1 VNDDAED
8 VPPSVPGSDQASREA
23 YDLYIVGTGIVGV
36 RQITREVDD
45 SFRRCREVLVVDSGF
60 GVREHIEERCPV
72 VTDLVPVAYRE
83 GEPRI
88 EAYDRMSTAVIE
100 AALDH
105 PPVAFAVYGHPQVY
119 VYPTMQLTRA
129 AEALGL
135 RVKVLPGISALDAIL
150 IDVGLDPGFS
160 GLQMYEATDLLLRD
174 RPLLPDVPCILWQ
187 IGAVETVLHSTAA
200 STPARFQRLQDKL
213 SEFYPE
219 DHELRA
225 VFTSTYPLAPSRVDS
240 FPLRDFAA
248 RGPSIPHGASLYIP
262 PTELRAVVD
271 DELHSAT
278 GNPAHLSEITIR
290 PAVDYRQLRDPFTDE
305 SGLHPASQ
313 HIVHED
319 FLSPAEVD
327 GLLAYCLDREEDFVE
342 SMVIQPGTT
351 GGVVKRDYRRSRAL
365 FDLGDYRTVL
375 EDRVRQ
381 CLPEVLEELGF
392 APFEPSHVEASLNA
406 TNDGGFFGLHNDNGH
421 DLLHSRRLTFV
432 YYLFREPQGF
442 QGGDLRL
449 FETRFTDGRYLAT
462 DHSERVA
469 AVRNRVVFFP
479 SVLEHE
485 VMEVSCPSG
494 DFADSRFAVNGW
506 VHDQGSPKSVR

>member
-1 VNDDAED
+1 VSDYAQDAL
-8 VPPSVPGSDQASREA
+8 PATPASYEASHEA

-45 SFRRCREVLVVDSGF
+45 AFRRCSEVLVVDSGF
-60 GVREHIEERCPV
+60 GVREHIQDRCPV
-72 VTDLVPVAYRE
+72 VTDLIPVTYRE

-105 PPVAFAVYGHPQVY
+105 PPVAFAVYGHPHVF
-119 VYPTMQLTRA
+119 VYPTLQLTQA

-135 RVKVLPGISALDAIL
+135 RVKVLPGISALDALL
-150 IDVGLDPGFS
+150 IDVGLDPGFA
-160 GLQMYEATDLLLRD
+160 GLQMYDATDLLLR
-174 RPLLPDVPCILWQ
+174 RRQLLPDVPCILWQ

-200 STPARFQRLQDKL
+200 SRPARFRRLQDYL
-213 SEFYPE
+213 SEFYPV
-219 DHELRA
+219 DHELRG

-240 FPLRDFAA
+240 FPLQDLAA

-262 PTELRAVVD
+262 PTELRSVLD
-271 DELHSAT
+271 DELHAAT
-278 GNPAHLSEITIR
+278 GNLAHLSDITIR
-290 PAVDYRQLRDPFTDE
+290 PAGDGYRQPRDPLTDE

-313 HIVHED
+313 HVVRED
-319 FLSPAEVD
+319 FLLPSEVE

-342 SMVIQPGTT
+342 SKVIQPGTT
-351 GGVVKRDYRRSRAL
+351 YGVVKRDHRRSRAL
-365 FDLGDYRTVL
+365 FDLGDHRAVIG
-375 EDRVRQ
+375 DRVRQ
-381 CLPEVLEELGF
+381 CLPGVLEELGF
-392 APFEPSHVEASLNA
+392 PPFEPSNIEASLNA
-406 TNDGGFFGLHNDNGH
+406 TNDGGFFGVHNDNGH

-449 FETRFTDGRYLAT
+449 FETRFTDSRYLAA
-462 DHSERVA
+462 DRSERVA

-479 SVLEHE
+479 SLLEHE

-506 VHDQGSPKSVR
+506 VHN